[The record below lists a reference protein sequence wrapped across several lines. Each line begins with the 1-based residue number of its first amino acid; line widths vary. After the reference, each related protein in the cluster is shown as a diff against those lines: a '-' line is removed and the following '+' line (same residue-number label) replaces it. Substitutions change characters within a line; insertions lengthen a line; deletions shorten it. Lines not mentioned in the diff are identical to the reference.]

1 LEDGGQAPNAS
12 ALSSAKEADRA
23 GAKEVASA
31 VDVVHEPRA
40 AITGPAGA
48 EDQGNNACLMTAPG
62 HVAGARAPGAAPRR
76 LRIKAKRRLSAGI
89 SNMTWPLRV
98 GIEDTKHC
106 RNGAT
111 YTDKLAAD
119 SSKDRPL
126 RKRMRMPA
134 VVPHTRA
141 PTRITS
147 GSSRSA
153 CSSSASATQAWDAAG
168 LLKHLTPTQVA
179 AWS

>member
-1 LEDGGQAPNAS
+1 
-12 ALSSAKEADRA
+12 
-23 GAKEVASA
+23 
-31 VDVVHEPRA
+31 
-40 AITGPAGA
+40 
-48 EDQGNNACLMTAPG
+48 
-62 HVAGARAPGAAPRR
+62 
-76 LRIKAKRRLSAGI
+76 
-89 SNMTWPLRV
+89 MTWPLRV

-168 LLKHLTPTQVA
+168 LLKHLTPTQVGRLLEFA
-179 AWS
+179 MRVDGYIDLGLKQID